1 MKLKSVITLVALAVA
16 LAAAGGYWLGA
27 RKAPTM
33 TNGGEDAV
41 AGRTVLYWYD
51 PMTPGARFDKPGK
64 SPFMDMDL
72 VPRYAD
78 EGEGDNAGG
87 VQISAR
93 QQQNLGVRTAKVSR
107 QALALKLNAFGTVAI
122 DERSVETVPALANGL
137 IEKLYVNASQQ
148 FVKKNQ
154 ALAELWIPQWAAAQ
168 QEYLAVRQLGDSGLT
183 AAARGR
189 LQLQFMPEAI
199 IRSVERS
206 GKPQTRMTVRA
217 PNAGYVNKLDVRTGA
232 QVTATQALF
241 ELASLDPVWIV
252 IDYPENQASL
262 LRLGSQVTATTSSWP
277 GLTVQGKVSELLPD
291 LEATTRTL
299 KARVVLENPQHQL
312 KPGMY
317 LNVQLAEANQSRAV
331 LTIPEEAL
339 IATGTSNR
347 VLIADGEGHF
357 RPVEVTAG
365 RAQNGLVEI
374 KSGLEEGQQV
384 VTSGQFLIDSEAS
397 LRSALPQIAGQEGT
411 EAKTYSTHGVIKVLN
426 DESVTIEHQ
435 PVPELKW
442 PAMTMDFAITPQQR
456 QQIRPGES
464 VMFSFS
470 LTDDGAQVTSIMP
483 MTGAKEQP

>member
-1 MKLKSVITLVALAVA
+1 MKPKSAITLVALAIA
-16 LAAAGGYWLGA
+16 LAAASGYWLGS
-27 RKAPTM
+27 RNAPTSSADGAQ
-33 TNGGEDAV
+33 TET
-41 AGRTVLYWYD
+41 GRKVLYWYD
-51 PMTPGARFDKPGK
+51 PMAPGTRFDKPGK

-78 EGEGDNAGG
+78 EGAGEEAGG

-93 QQQNLGVRTAKVSR
+93 QQQNLGVRMADVARRT
-107 QALALKLNAFGTVAI
+107 LAQKLSAFGTVAI
-122 DERSVETVPALANGL
+122 DERSVETVPALASGL

-148 FVKKNQ
+148 FVKKNE

-189 LQLQFMPEAI
+189 LQLQFMPDAI

-206 GKPQTRMTVRA
+206 GKPQTRITVRA
-217 PNAGYVNKLDVRTGA
+217 PHDGYVSKLDVRTGA
-232 QVTATQALF
+232 QVTATQPLF

-252 IDYPENQASL
+252 IDYPQSQASL
-262 LRLGSQVTATTSSWP
+262 LRVGSQVTAATSSWP
-277 GLTVQGKVSELLPD
+277 GTTFQGTVSELLPD

-299 KARVVLENPQHQL
+299 KARVVLNNPQHQL

-317 LNVQLAEANQSRAV
+317 LNVELAEAQQGREV

-365 RAQNGLVEI
+365 RTQDGLVEVT
-374 KSGLEEGQQV
+374 SGLEEGQKV

-397 LRSALPQIAGQEGT
+397 LRSALPQMAGQNEEIQSYSAQGIIKAVSD
-411 EAKTYSTHGVIKVLN
+411 EA
-426 DESVTIEHQ
+426 VTIAHQ
-435 PVPELKW
+435 PVPALKW
-442 PAMTMDFAITPQQR
+442 PAMIMDFAITPQLREQV
-456 QQIRPGES
+456 RPGES
-464 VMFSFS
+464 VMFHFV
-470 LTDDGAQVTSIMP
+470 LTDEGARVTSIMP
-483 MTGAKEQP
+483 MSGAKEQP

>member
-1 MKLKSVITLVALAVA
+1 MKPKSAITLVALAIA
-16 LAAAGGYWLGA
+16 LAAASGYWLGS
-27 RKAPTM
+27 RNAPTSSADGAQ
-33 TNGGEDAV
+33 TET
-41 AGRTVLYWYD
+41 GRKVLYWYD
-51 PMTPGARFDKPGK
+51 PMAPGTRFDKPGK

-78 EGEGDNAGG
+78 EGAGEEAGG

-93 QQQNLGVRTAKVSR
+93 QQQNLGVRTADVAR
-107 QALALKLNAFGTVAI
+107 RTLAQKLSAFGTVAI
-122 DERSVETVPALANGL
+122 DERSVETVPALASGL

-148 FVKKNQ
+148 FVKKNE

-189 LQLQFMPEAI
+189 LQLQFMPDAI

-206 GKPQTRMTVRA
+206 GKPQTRITVRA
-217 PNAGYVNKLDVRTGA
+217 PHDGYISKLDVRTGA
-232 QVTATQALF
+232 QVTATQPLF

-252 IDYPENQASL
+252 IDYPQSQASL
-262 LRLGSQVTATTSSWP
+262 LRVGSQVTAATSSWP
-277 GLTVQGKVSELLPD
+277 GTTFQGTVSELLPD

-299 KARVVLENPQHQL
+299 KARVVLNNPQHQL

-317 LNVQLAEANQSRAV
+317 LNVELAEAQQGREV

-365 RAQNGLVEI
+365 RTQDGLVEVT
-374 KSGLEEGQQV
+374 SGLEEGQKV

-397 LRSALPQIAGQEGT
+397 LRSALPQMAGQNEEIQSYSAQGIIKAVSD
-411 EAKTYSTHGVIKVLN
+411 EA
-426 DESVTIEHQ
+426 VTIAHQ
-435 PVPELKW
+435 PVPALKW
-442 PAMTMDFAITPQQR
+442 PAMIMDFAITPQLREQV
-456 QQIRPGES
+456 RPGES
-464 VMFSFS
+464 VMFHFV
-470 LTDDGAQVTSIMP
+470 LTDEGARVTSIMP
-483 MTGAKEQP
+483 MSGAKEQP

>member
-1 MKLKSVITLVALAVA
+1 MTPKYAISLVALAIA
-16 LAAAGGYWLGA
+16 LATAGGYWLGS
-27 RKAPTM
+27 RNAPTPSAERAQ
-33 TNGGEDAV
+33 TET
-41 AGRTVLYWYD
+41 GRKVLYWYD
-51 PMTPGARFDKPGK
+51 PMAPGTRFDKPGK

-78 EGEGDNAGG
+78 EGAGEEAGG

-93 QQQNLGVRTAKVSR
+93 QQQNLGVRTADVAR
-107 QALALKLNAFGTVAI
+107 RTMPQKLSAFGTVAI
-122 DERSVETVPALANGL
+122 DERSVETVPALASGL

-148 FVKKNQ
+148 FVKKNE

-206 GKPQTRMTVRA
+206 GKPQTRITVRA
-217 PNAGYVNKLDVRTGA
+217 PHDGYVSKLDVRTGA
-232 QVTATQALF
+232 QVAATQPLF

-252 IDYPENQASL
+252 IDYPQSQASL
-262 LRLGSQVTATTSSWP
+262 LRVGSQVTAATSSWS
-277 GLTVQGKVSELLPD
+277 GTTFQGTVSELLPD

-299 KARVVLENPQHQL
+299 KARVVLNNPQHQL

-317 LNVQLAEANQSRAV
+317 LNVELAEAQQGREV

-365 RAQNGLVEI
+365 RTQDGLVEVT
-374 KSGLEEGQQV
+374 SGLEEGQKV

-397 LRSALPQIAGQEGT
+397 LRSALPQMAGHNEEIQSYSAQGIIKAVSD
-411 EAKTYSTHGVIKVLN
+411 EA
-426 DESVTIEHQ
+426 VTIAHQ
-435 PVPELKW
+435 PVPALKW
-442 PAMTMDFAITPQQR
+442 PAMIMDFAITPQLREQV
-456 QQIRPGES
+456 RPGES
-464 VMFSFS
+464 VMFHFV
-470 LTDDGAQVTSIMP
+470 LTDEGARVTSVMP
-483 MTGAKEQP
+483 MSGAKEQP

>member
-1 MKLKSVITLVALAVA
+1 MKPKSAITLVALAIA
-16 LAAAGGYWLGA
+16 LAAASGYWLGS
-27 RKAPTM
+27 RNAPTSSADGAQ
-33 TNGGEDAV
+33 TET
-41 AGRTVLYWYD
+41 GRKVLYWYD
-51 PMTPGARFDKPGK
+51 PMAPGTRFDKPGK

-78 EGEGDNAGG
+78 EGAGEEAGG

-93 QQQNLGVRTAKVSR
+93 QQQNLGVRTADVAR
-107 QALALKLNAFGTVAI
+107 RTLAQKLSAFGTVAI
-122 DERSVETVPALANGL
+122 DERSVETVPALASGL

-148 FVKKNQ
+148 FVKKNE

-189 LQLQFMPEAI
+189 LQLQFMPDAI

-206 GKPQTRMTVRA
+206 GKPQTRITVRA
-217 PNAGYVNKLDVRTGA
+217 PHDGYVSKLDVRTGA
-232 QVTATQALF
+232 QVTATQPLF

-252 IDYPENQASL
+252 IDYPQSQASL
-262 LRLGSQVTATTSSWP
+262 LRVGSQVTAASSSWP
-277 GLTVQGKVSELLPD
+277 GTTFQGTVSELLPD

-299 KARVVLENPQHQL
+299 KARVVLNNPQHQL

-317 LNVQLAEANQSRAV
+317 LNVELAEAQQGREV

-365 RAQNGLVEI
+365 RTQDGLVEVT
-374 KSGLEEGQQV
+374 SGLEEGQKV

-397 LRSALPQIAGQEGT
+397 LRSALPQMAGQNEEIQSYSAQGIIKAVSD
-411 EAKTYSTHGVIKVLN
+411 EA
-426 DESVTIEHQ
+426 VTIAHQ
-435 PVPELKW
+435 PVPALKW
-442 PAMTMDFAITPQQR
+442 PAMIMDFAITPQLREQV
-456 QQIRPGES
+456 RPGES
-464 VMFSFS
+464 VMFHFV
-470 LTDDGAQVTSIMP
+470 LTDEGARVTSIMP
-483 MTGAKEQP
+483 MSGAKEQP

>member
-1 MKLKSVITLVALAVA
+1 MKPKSAITLVALAIA
-16 LAAAGGYWLGA
+16 LAAASGYWLGS
-27 RKAPTM
+27 RNAPTSSA
-33 TNGGEDAV
+33 NGSQTET
-41 AGRTVLYWYD
+41 GRKVLYWYD
-51 PMTPGARFDKPGK
+51 PMAPGTRFDKPGK

-78 EGEGDNAGG
+78 EGAGEEAGG

-93 QQQNLGVRTAKVSR
+93 QQQNLGVRTADVAR
-107 QALALKLNAFGTVAI
+107 RTLAQKLSAFGTVAI
-122 DERSVETVPALANGL
+122 DERSVETVPALASGQ

-148 FVKKNQ
+148 FVKKNE

-189 LQLQFMPEAI
+189 LQLQFMPDAI

-206 GKPQTRMTVRA
+206 GKPQTRITVRA
-217 PNAGYVNKLDVRTGA
+217 PHDGYVSKLDVRTGA
-232 QVTATQALF
+232 QVTATQPLF

-252 IDYPENQASL
+252 IDYPQSQASL
-262 LRLGSQVTATTSSWP
+262 LRVGSQVTATTSSWP
-277 GLTVQGKVSELLPD
+277 GTTFQGTVSELLPD

-299 KARVVLENPQHQL
+299 KARVVLNNPQHQL

-317 LNVQLAEANQSRAV
+317 LNVELAEAQQGREV

-365 RAQNGLVEI
+365 RTQDGLVEVT
-374 KSGLEEGQQV
+374 SGLEEGQKV

-397 LRSALPQIAGQEGT
+397 LRSALPQMAGQNEEIQSYSAQGIIKAVSD
-411 EAKTYSTHGVIKVLN
+411 EA
-426 DESVTIEHQ
+426 VTIAHQ
-435 PVPELKW
+435 PVPALKW
-442 PAMTMDFAITPQQR
+442 PAMIMDFAITPQLREQV
-456 QQIRPGES
+456 RPGES
-464 VMFSFS
+464 VMFHFV
-470 LTDDGAQVTSIMP
+470 LTDEGAQVTSIMP
-483 MTGAKEQP
+483 MSGAKEQP

>member
-1 MKLKSVITLVALAVA
+1 MKPKSAITVVGLAIA
-16 LAAAGGYWLGA
+16 LAAASGYWLGS
-27 RKAPTM
+27 RNAPTLSADGAK
-33 TNGGEDAV
+33 TET
-41 AGRTVLYWYD
+41 GRKVLYWYD
-51 PMTPGARFDKPGK
+51 PMAPGTRFDKPGK

-78 EGEGDNAGG
+78 EGAGEEAGG

-93 QQQNLGVRTAKVSR
+93 QQQNLGVRTADVAR
-107 QALALKLNAFGTVAI
+107 RTLAQKLSAFGTVAI
-122 DERSVETVPALANGL
+122 DERSVETVPALASGL

-148 FVKKNQ
+148 FVKKNE

-189 LQLQFMPEAI
+189 LQLQFMPDAI

-206 GKPQTRMTVRA
+206 GKPQTRITVRA
-217 PNAGYVNKLDVRTGA
+217 PHDGYVSKLDVRTGA
-232 QVTATQALF
+232 QVTATQPLF

-252 IDYPENQASL
+252 IDYPQSQASL
-262 LRLGSQVTATTSSWP
+262 LRVGSQVTATTSSWP
-277 GLTVQGKVSELLPD
+277 GTTFQGTVSELLPD

-299 KARVVLENPQHQL
+299 KARVVLNNPQHQL

-317 LNVQLAEANQSRAV
+317 LNVELAEAQQGREV

-365 RAQNGLVEI
+365 RTQDGLVEVT
-374 KSGLEEGQQV
+374 SGLEEGQKV

-397 LRSALPQIAGQEGT
+397 LRSALPQMAGQNEEIQSYSAQGIIKAVSD
-411 EAKTYSTHGVIKVLN
+411 EA
-426 DESVTIEHQ
+426 VTIAHQ
-435 PVPELKW
+435 PVPALKW
-442 PAMTMDFAITPQQR
+442 PAMIMDFAITPQLREQV
-456 QQIRPGES
+456 RPGES
-464 VMFSFS
+464 VMFHFV
-470 LTDDGAQVTSIMP
+470 LTDEGAQVTSIMP
-483 MTGAKEQP
+483 MSGAKEQP

>member
-1 MKLKSVITLVALAVA
+1 MKPKSAITLVALAIA
-16 LAAAGGYWLGA
+16 LAAASGYWLGS
-27 RKAPTM
+27 RNAPTSSADGAQ
-33 TNGGEDAV
+33 TET
-41 AGRTVLYWYD
+41 GRKVLYWYD
-51 PMTPGARFDKPGK
+51 PMAPGTRFDKPGK

-78 EGEGDNAGG
+78 EGAGEEAGG

-93 QQQNLGVRTAKVSR
+93 QQQNLGVRTADVAR
-107 QALALKLNAFGTVAI
+107 RTLAQKLSAFGTVAI
-122 DERSVETVPALANGL
+122 DERSVETVPALASGL

-148 FVKKNQ
+148 FVKKNE

-189 LQLQFMPEAI
+189 LQLQFMPDAI

-206 GKPQTRMTVRA
+206 GKPQTRITVRA
-217 PNAGYVNKLDVRTGA
+217 PHDGYVSKLDVRTGA
-232 QVTATQALF
+232 QVTATQPLF

-252 IDYPENQASL
+252 IDYPQSQASL
-262 LRLGSQVTATTSSWP
+262 LRVGSQVTAATSSWP
-277 GLTVQGKVSELLPD
+277 GTTFQGTVSELLPD

-299 KARVVLENPQHQL
+299 KARVELNNPQHQL

-317 LNVQLAEANQSRAV
+317 LNVELAEAQQGREV

-365 RAQNGLVEI
+365 RTQDGLVEVT
-374 KSGLEEGQQV
+374 SGLEEGQKV

-397 LRSALPQIAGQEGT
+397 LRSALPQMAGQNEEIQSYSAQGIIKAVSD
-411 EAKTYSTHGVIKVLN
+411 EA
-426 DESVTIEHQ
+426 VTIAHQ
-435 PVPELKW
+435 PVPALKW
-442 PAMTMDFAITPQQR
+442 PAMIMDFAITPQLREQV
-456 QQIRPGES
+456 RPGES
-464 VMFSFS
+464 VMFHFV
-470 LTDDGAQVTSIMP
+470 LTDEGARVTSIMP
-483 MTGAKEQP
+483 MSGAKEQP

>member
-1 MKLKSVITLVALAVA
+1 MKPKSAITLVALAIA
-16 LAAAGGYWLGA
+16 LAAASGYWLGS
-27 RKAPTM
+27 RNAPTSSADGAQ
-33 TNGGEDAV
+33 TET
-41 AGRTVLYWYD
+41 GRKVLYWYD
-51 PMTPGARFDKPGK
+51 PMAPGTRFDKPGK

-78 EGEGDNAGG
+78 EGAGEEAGG

-93 QQQNLGVRTAKVSR
+93 QQQNLGVRTADVAR
-107 QALALKLNAFGTVAI
+107 RTLAQKLSAFGTVAI
-122 DERSVETVPALANGL
+122 DERSVETVPALASGL

-148 FVKKNQ
+148 FVKKNE

-189 LQLQFMPEAI
+189 LQLQFMPDAI

-206 GKPQTRMTVRA
+206 GKPQTRITVRA
-217 PNAGYVNKLDVRTGA
+217 PHDGYVSKLDVRTGA
-232 QVTATQALF
+232 QVTATQPLF

-252 IDYPENQASL
+252 IDYPQSQASL
-262 LRLGSQVTATTSSWP
+262 LRVGSQVTAATSSWP
-277 GLTVQGKVSELLPD
+277 GTTFQGTVSELLPD

-299 KARVVLENPQHQL
+299 KARVVLNNPQHQL

-317 LNVQLAEANQSRAV
+317 LNVELAEAQQGREV

-365 RAQNGLVEI
+365 RTQDGLVEVT
-374 KSGLEEGQQV
+374 SGLEEGQKV

-397 LRSALPQIAGQEGT
+397 LRSALPQMTGQNEEIQSYSAQGIIKAVSD
-411 EAKTYSTHGVIKVLN
+411 EA
-426 DESVTIEHQ
+426 VTIAHQ
-435 PVPELKW
+435 PVPALKW
-442 PAMTMDFAITPQQR
+442 PAMIMDFAITPQLREQV
-456 QQIRPGES
+456 RPGES
-464 VMFSFS
+464 VMFHFV
-470 LTDDGAQVTSIMP
+470 LTDEGARVTSIMP
-483 MTGAKEQP
+483 MSGAKEQP

>member
-1 MKLKSVITLVALAVA
+1 MKPKSAITLVGLAIA
-16 LAAAGGYWLGA
+16 LAAASGYWLGS
-27 RKAPTM
+27 RNAPTLSADGAK
-33 TNGGEDAV
+33 TET
-41 AGRTVLYWYD
+41 GRKVLYWYD
-51 PMTPGARFDKPGK
+51 PMAPGTRFDKPGK

-78 EGEGDNAGG
+78 EGAGEEAGG

-93 QQQNLGVRTAKVSR
+93 QQQNLGVRTADVAR
-107 QALALKLNAFGTVAI
+107 RTLAQKLSAFGTVAI
-122 DERSVETVPALANGL
+122 DERSVETVPALASGL

-148 FVKKNQ
+148 FVKKNE

-189 LQLQFMPEAI
+189 LQLQFMPDAI

-206 GKPQTRMTVRA
+206 GKPQTRITVRA
-217 PNAGYVNKLDVRTGA
+217 PHDGYVSKLDVRTGA
-232 QVTATQALF
+232 QVTATQPLF

-252 IDYPENQASL
+252 IDYPQSQASL
-262 LRLGSQVTATTSSWP
+262 LRVGSQVTATTSSWP
-277 GLTVQGKVSELLPD
+277 GTTFQGTVSELLPD

-299 KARVVLENPQHQL
+299 KARVVLNNPQHQL

-317 LNVQLAEANQSRAV
+317 LNVELAEAQQGREV

-365 RAQNGLVEI
+365 RTQDGLVEVT
-374 KSGLEEGQQV
+374 SGLEEGQKV

-397 LRSALPQIAGQEGT
+397 LRSALPQMAGQNEEIQSYSAQGIIKAVSD
-411 EAKTYSTHGVIKVLN
+411 EA
-426 DESVTIEHQ
+426 VTIAHQ
-435 PVPELKW
+435 PVPALKW
-442 PAMTMDFAITPQQR
+442 PAMIMDFAITPQLREQV
-456 QQIRPGES
+456 RPGES
-464 VMFSFS
+464 VMFHFV
-470 LTDDGAQVTSIMP
+470 LTDEGAQVTSIMP
-483 MTGAKEQP
+483 MSGAKEQP

>member
-1 MKLKSVITLVALAVA
+1 MKPKSAITLVGLAIA
-16 LAAAGGYWLGA
+16 LAAASGYWLGS
-27 RKAPTM
+27 RNAPTLSADGAK
-33 TNGGEDAV
+33 TET
-41 AGRTVLYWYD
+41 GRKVLYWYD
-51 PMTPGARFDKPGK
+51 PMAPGTRFDKPGK

-78 EGEGDNAGG
+78 EGAGEEAGG

-93 QQQNLGVRTAKVSR
+93 QQQNLGVRTADVAR
-107 QALALKLNAFGTVAI
+107 RTLAQKLSAFGTVAI
-122 DERSVETVPALANGL
+122 DERSVETVPALASGL

-148 FVKKNQ
+148 FVKKNE

-189 LQLQFMPEAI
+189 LQLQFMPDAI

-206 GKPQTRMTVRA
+206 GKPQTRITVRA
-217 PNAGYVNKLDVRTGA
+217 PHDGYVSKLDVRTGA
-232 QVTATQALF
+232 QVTATQPLF

-252 IDYPENQASL
+252 IDYPQSQASL
-262 LRLGSQVTATTSSWP
+262 LRVGSQVTAATSSWP
-277 GLTVQGKVSELLPD
+277 GTTFQGTVSELLPD

-299 KARVVLENPQHQL
+299 KARVVLNNPQHQL

-317 LNVQLAEANQSRAV
+317 LNVELAEAQQGREV

-365 RAQNGLVEI
+365 RTQDGLVEVT
-374 KSGLEEGQQV
+374 SGLEEGQKV

-397 LRSALPQIAGQEGT
+397 LRSALPQMAGQNEEIQSYSAQGIIKAVSD
-411 EAKTYSTHGVIKVLN
+411 EA
-426 DESVTIEHQ
+426 VTIAHQ
-435 PVPELKW
+435 PVPALKW
-442 PAMTMDFAITPQQR
+442 PAMIMDFAITPQLREQV
-456 QQIRPGES
+456 RPGES
-464 VMFSFS
+464 VMFHFV
-470 LTDDGAQVTSIMP
+470 LTDEGARVTSIMP
-483 MTGAKEQP
+483 MSGAKEQP

>member
-1 MKLKSVITLVALAVA
+1 MKPKSAITLVALAIA
-16 LAAAGGYWLGA
+16 LAAASGYWLGS
-27 RKAPTM
+27 RNAPTSSADGAQ
-33 TNGGEDAV
+33 TET
-41 AGRTVLYWYD
+41 GRKVLYWYD
-51 PMTPGARFDKPGK
+51 PMAPGTRFDKPGK

-78 EGEGDNAGG
+78 EGAGEEAGG

-93 QQQNLGVRTAKVSR
+93 QQQNLGVRTADVAR
-107 QALALKLNAFGTVAI
+107 RTLAQKLSAFGTVAI
-122 DERSVETVPALANGL
+122 DERSVETVPALASGL

-148 FVKKNQ
+148 FVKKNE

-189 LQLQFMPEAI
+189 LQLQFMPDAI

-206 GKPQTRMTVRA
+206 GKPQTRITVRA
-217 PNAGYVNKLDVRTGA
+217 PHDGYVSKLDVRTGA
-232 QVTATQALF
+232 QVTATQPLF

-252 IDYPENQASL
+252 IDYPQSQASL
-262 LRLGSQVTATTSSWP
+262 LRVGSQVTATTSSWP
-277 GLTVQGKVSELLPD
+277 GTTFQGTVSELLPD

-299 KARVVLENPQHQL
+299 KARVVLNNPQHQL

-317 LNVQLAEANQSRAV
+317 LNVELAEAQQGREV

-365 RAQNGLVEI
+365 RTQDGLVEVT
-374 KSGLEEGQQV
+374 SGLEEGQKV

-397 LRSALPQIAGQEGT
+397 LRSALPQMAGQNEEIQSYSAQGIIKAVSD
-411 EAKTYSTHGVIKVLN
+411 EA
-426 DESVTIEHQ
+426 VTIAHQ
-435 PVPELKW
+435 PVPALKW
-442 PAMTMDFAITPQQR
+442 PAMIMDFAITPQLREQV
-456 QQIRPGES
+456 RPGES
-464 VMFSFS
+464 VMFHFV
-470 LTDDGAQVTSIMP
+470 LTDEGAQVTSIMP
-483 MTGAKEQP
+483 MSGAKEQP

>member
-1 MKLKSVITLVALAVA
+1 MKPKSAITLVALAIA
-16 LAAAGGYWLGA
+16 LAAASGYWLGS
-27 RKAPTM
+27 RNAPTSSADGAQ
-33 TNGGEDAV
+33 TET
-41 AGRTVLYWYD
+41 GRKVLYWYD
-51 PMTPGARFDKPGK
+51 PMAPGTRFDKPGK

-78 EGEGDNAGG
+78 EGAGEEAGG

-93 QQQNLGVRTAKVSR
+93 QQQNLGVRTADVAR
-107 QALALKLNAFGTVAI
+107 RTLAQKLSAFGTVAI
-122 DERSVETVPALANGL
+122 DERSVETVPALASGL

-148 FVKKNQ
+148 FVKKNE

-189 LQLQFMPEAI
+189 LQLQFMPDAI

-206 GKPQTRMTVRA
+206 GKPQTRITVRA
-217 PNAGYVNKLDVRTGA
+217 PHDGYVSKLDVRTSA
-232 QVTATQALF
+232 QVTATQPLF

-252 IDYPENQASL
+252 IDYPQSQASL
-262 LRLGSQVTATTSSWP
+262 LRVGSQVTAATSSWP
-277 GLTVQGKVSELLPD
+277 GTTFQGTVSELLPD

-299 KARVVLENPQHQL
+299 KARVVLNNPQHQL

-317 LNVQLAEANQSRAV
+317 LNVELAEAQQGREV

-365 RAQNGLVEI
+365 RTQDGLVEVT
-374 KSGLEEGQQV
+374 SGLEEGQKV

-397 LRSALPQIAGQEGT
+397 LRSALPQMTGQNEEIQSYSAQGIIKAVSD
-411 EAKTYSTHGVIKVLN
+411 EA
-426 DESVTIEHQ
+426 VTIAHQ
-435 PVPELKW
+435 PVPALKW
-442 PAMTMDFAITPQQR
+442 PAMIMDFAITPQLREQV
-456 QQIRPGES
+456 RPGES
-464 VMFSFS
+464 VMFHFV
-470 LTDDGAQVTSIMP
+470 LTDEGARVTSIMP
-483 MTGAKEQP
+483 MSGAKEQP

>member
-1 MKLKSVITLVALAVA
+1 MKLKSAISLVTLAVA
-16 LAAAGGYWLGA
+16 VAAVGGYWLGA
-27 RKAPTM
+27 RNASIPSISETA
-33 TNGGEDAV
+33 TET
-41 AGRTVLYWYD
+41 GRKVLYWYD
-51 PMTPGARFDKPGK
+51 PMTPGTRFDKPGK
-64 SPFMDMDL
+64 SPFMDMEL

-78 EGEGDNAGG
+78 EGGGDDTKG

-93 QQQNLGVRTAKVSR
+93 QQQNLGVRTADVSR
-107 QALALKLNAFGTVAI
+107 QTLALKLNAFGTVAI
-122 DERSVETVPALANGL
+122 DERSVEIVPALANGL

-148 FVKKNQ
+148 FVKKNE

-168 QEYLAVRQLGDSGLT
+168 QEYLAVKQLGDSGLT

-206 GKPQTRMTVRA
+206 GKPQTRITIRA
-217 PNAGYVNKLDVRTGA
+217 PHDGYVSKLDVRTGA
-232 QVTATQALF
+232 QVTATQPLF

-252 IDYPENQASL
+252 IDYPESQASL
-262 LRLGSQVTATTSSWP
+262 LRVGSHVTATTSSWP
-277 GLTVQGKVSELLPD
+277 GTAFQGTISELLPD

-299 KARVVLENPQHQL
+299 KARVVLNNPQHQL

-317 LNVQLAEANQSRAV
+317 LNVQLAEANQGSAV

-365 RAQNGLVEI
+365 RTQNGVVEI
-374 KSGLEEGQQV
+374 KSGLEEGQKV

-397 LRSALPQIAGQEGT
+397 LRSALPQIAAQEGE
-411 EAKTYSTHGVIKVLN
+411 EAKTYSTHGVIKALN

-442 PAMTMDFAITPQQR
+442 PAMTMDFAITPQQH
-456 QQIRPGES
+456 QQIRAGES
-464 VMFSFS
+464 VMFSFA
-470 LTDDGAQVTSIMP
+470 LTDDGARVTSIMP
-483 MTGAKEQP
+483 MNGAKEQP

>member
-1 MKLKSVITLVALAVA
+1 MKPKSAITLVALAIA
-16 LAAAGGYWLGA
+16 LAAASGYWLGS
-27 RKAPTM
+27 RNAPTSSA
-33 TNGGEDAV
+33 NGAQTET
-41 AGRTVLYWYD
+41 GRKVLYWYD
-51 PMTPGARFDKPGK
+51 PMAPGTRFDKPGK

-78 EGEGDNAGG
+78 EGAGEEAGG

-93 QQQNLGVRTAKVSR
+93 QQQNLGVRTADVAR
-107 QALALKLNAFGTVAI
+107 RTLAQKLSAFGTVAI
-122 DERSVETVPALANGL
+122 DERSVETVPALASGL

-148 FVKKNQ
+148 FVKKNE

-189 LQLQFMPEAI
+189 LQLQFMPDAI

-206 GKPQTRMTVRA
+206 GKPQTRITVRA
-217 PNAGYVNKLDVRTGA
+217 PHDGYVSKLDVRTGA
-232 QVTATQALF
+232 QVTATQPLF

-252 IDYPENQASL
+252 IDYPQSQASL
-262 LRLGSQVTATTSSWP
+262 LRVGSQVTATTSSWP
-277 GLTVQGKVSELLPD
+277 GTTFQGTVSELLPD

-299 KARVVLENPQHQL
+299 KARVVLNNPQHQL

-317 LNVQLAEANQSRAV
+317 LNVELAEAQQGREV

-365 RAQNGLVEI
+365 RTQDGLVEVT
-374 KSGLEEGQQV
+374 SGLEEGQKV

-397 LRSALPQIAGQEGT
+397 LRSALPQMAGQNEEIQSYSAQGIIKAVSD
-411 EAKTYSTHGVIKVLN
+411 EA
-426 DESVTIEHQ
+426 VTIAHQ
-435 PVPELKW
+435 PVPALKW
-442 PAMTMDFAITPQQR
+442 PAMIMDFAITPQLREQV
-456 QQIRPGES
+456 RPGES
-464 VMFSFS
+464 VMFHFV
-470 LTDDGAQVTSIMP
+470 LTDEGAQVTSIMP
-483 MTGAKEQP
+483 MSGAKEQP

>member
-1 MKLKSVITLVALAVA
+1 MKPKSAITLVAMAIA
-16 LAAAGGYWLGA
+16 LAAASGYWLGS
-27 RKAPTM
+27 RNAPTSSADGAK
-33 TNGGEDAV
+33 TET
-41 AGRTVLYWYD
+41 GRKVLYWYD
-51 PMTPGARFDKPGK
+51 PMAPGTRFDKPGK

-78 EGEGDNAGG
+78 EGAGEEAGG

-93 QQQNLGVRTAKVSR
+93 QQQNLGVRTADVAR
-107 QALALKLNAFGTVAI
+107 RTLAQKLSAFGTVAI
-122 DERSVETVPALANGL
+122 DERSVETVPALASGL

-148 FVKKNQ
+148 FVKKNE

-189 LQLQFMPEAI
+189 LQLQFMPDAI

-206 GKPQTRMTVRA
+206 GKPQTRITVRA
-217 PNAGYVNKLDVRTGA
+217 PHDGYVSKLDVRTGA
-232 QVTATQALF
+232 QVTATQPLF

-252 IDYPENQASL
+252 IDYPQSQASL
-262 LRLGSQVTATTSSWP
+262 LRVGSQVTATTSSWP
-277 GLTVQGKVSELLPD
+277 GTTFQGTVSELLPD

-299 KARVVLENPQHQL
+299 KARVVLNNPQHQL

-317 LNVQLAEANQSRAV
+317 LNVELAEAQQGREV

-365 RAQNGLVEI
+365 RTQDGLVEVT
-374 KSGLEEGQQV
+374 SGLEEGQKV

-397 LRSALPQIAGQEGT
+397 LRSALPQMAGQNEEIQSYSAQGIIKAVSD
-411 EAKTYSTHGVIKVLN
+411 EA
-426 DESVTIEHQ
+426 VTIAHQ
-435 PVPELKW
+435 PVPALKW
-442 PAMTMDFAITPQQR
+442 PAMIMDFAITPQLREQV
-456 QQIRPGES
+456 RPGES
-464 VMFSFS
+464 VMFHFV
-470 LTDDGAQVTSIMP
+470 LTDEGAQVTSIMP
-483 MTGAKEQP
+483 MSGAKEQP

>member
-1 MKLKSVITLVALAVA
+1 MKPKSAITLVALAIA
-16 LAAAGGYWLGA
+16 LAAASGYWLGS
-27 RKAPTM
+27 RNAPTSSA
-33 TNGGEDAV
+33 NGAQTET
-41 AGRTVLYWYD
+41 GRKVLYWYD
-51 PMTPGARFDKPGK
+51 PMAPGTRFDKPGK

-78 EGEGDNAGG
+78 EGAGEEAGG

-93 QQQNLGVRTAKVSR
+93 QQQNLGVRTADVAR
-107 QALALKLNAFGTVAI
+107 RTLAQKLSAFGTVAI
-122 DERSVETVPALANGL
+122 DERSVETVPALASGL

-148 FVKKNQ
+148 FVKKNE

-189 LQLQFMPEAI
+189 LQLQFMPDAI

-206 GKPQTRMTVRA
+206 GKPQTRITMRA
-217 PNAGYVNKLDVRTGA
+217 PHDGYVSKLDVRTGA
-232 QVTATQALF
+232 QVTATQPLF

-252 IDYPENQASL
+252 IDYPQSQASL
-262 LRLGSQVTATTSSWP
+262 LRVGSQVTATTSSWP
-277 GLTVQGKVSELLPD
+277 GTTFQGTVSELLPD

-299 KARVVLENPQHQL
+299 KARVVLNNPQHQL

-317 LNVQLAEANQSRAV
+317 LNVELAEAQQGREV

-365 RAQNGLVEI
+365 RTQDGLVEVT
-374 KSGLEEGQQV
+374 SGLEEGQKV

-397 LRSALPQIAGQEGT
+397 LRSALPQMAGQNEEIQSYSAQGIIKAVSD
-411 EAKTYSTHGVIKVLN
+411 EA
-426 DESVTIEHQ
+426 VTIAHQ
-435 PVPELKW
+435 PVPALKW
-442 PAMTMDFAITPQQR
+442 PAMIMDFAITPQLREQV
-456 QQIRPGES
+456 RPGES
-464 VMFSFS
+464 VMFHFV
-470 LTDDGAQVTSIMP
+470 LTDEGAQVTSIMP
-483 MTGAKEQP
+483 MSGAKEQP

>member
-1 MKLKSVITLVALAVA
+1 MKPKSAITLVALAIA
-16 LAAAGGYWLGA
+16 LAAASGYWLGS
-27 RKAPTM
+27 RNAPTSSADGAQ
-33 TNGGEDAV
+33 TET
-41 AGRTVLYWYD
+41 GRKVLYWYD
-51 PMTPGARFDKPGK
+51 PMAPGTRFDKPGK

-78 EGEGDNAGG
+78 EGAGEEAGG

-93 QQQNLGVRTAKVSR
+93 QQQNLGVRTADVAR
-107 QALALKLNAFGTVAI
+107 RTLAQKLSAFGTVAI
-122 DERSVETVPALANGL
+122 DERSVETVPALASGL

-148 FVKKNQ
+148 FVKKNE

-189 LQLQFMPEAI
+189 LQLQFMPDAI

-206 GKPQTRMTVRA
+206 GKPQTRITVRA
-217 PNAGYVNKLDVRTGA
+217 PHDGYVSKLDVRTGA
-232 QVTATQALF
+232 QVTATQPLF

-252 IDYPENQASL
+252 IDYPQSQASL
-262 LRLGSQVTATTSSWP
+262 LRVGSQVTAATSSWP
-277 GLTVQGKVSELLPD
+277 GTTFQGTVSELLPD

-299 KARVVLENPQHQL
+299 KARVVLNNPQHQL

-317 LNVQLAEANQSRAV
+317 LNVELAEAQQGREV

-365 RAQNGLVEI
+365 RTQDGLVEVT
-374 KSGLEEGQQV
+374 SGLEEGQKV

-397 LRSALPQIAGQEGT
+397 LRSALPQMAGQNEEIQSYSAQGIIKAVSD
-411 EAKTYSTHGVIKVLN
+411 EA
-426 DESVTIEHQ
+426 VTIAHQ
-435 PVPELKW
+435 PVPALKW
-442 PAMTMDFAITPQQR
+442 PAMIMDFAITPQLREQV
-456 QQIRPGES
+456 RPGES
-464 VMFSFS
+464 VMFHFV
-470 LTDDGAQVTSIMP
+470 LTDEGVRVTSIMP
-483 MTGAKEQP
+483 MSGAKEQP

>member
-1 MKLKSVITLVALAVA
+1 MKPKSAITLVALAIA
-16 LAAAGGYWLGA
+16 LAAASGYWLGS
-27 RKAPTM
+27 RNAPTSSADGAQ
-33 TNGGEDAV
+33 TET
-41 AGRTVLYWYD
+41 GRKVLYWYD
-51 PMTPGARFDKPGK
+51 PMAPGTRFDKPGK

-78 EGEGDNAGG
+78 EGAGEEAGG

-93 QQQNLGVRTAKVSR
+93 QQQNLGVRTADVAR
-107 QALALKLNAFGTVAI
+107 RTLAQKLSAFGTVAI
-122 DERSVETVPALANGL
+122 DERSVETVPALASGL

-148 FVKKNQ
+148 FVKKNE

-189 LQLQFMPEAI
+189 LQLQFMPDAI

-206 GKPQTRMTVRA
+206 GKPQTRITVRA
-217 PNAGYVNKLDVRTGA
+217 PHDGYVSKLDVRTGA
-232 QVTATQALF
+232 QVTATQPLF

-252 IDYPENQASL
+252 IDYPQSQASL
-262 LRLGSQVTATTSSWP
+262 LRVGSQVTATTSSWP
-277 GLTVQGKVSELLPD
+277 GTTFQGTVSELLPD

-299 KARVVLENPQHQL
+299 KARVVLNNPQHQL

-317 LNVQLAEANQSRAV
+317 LNVELAEAQQGREV

-365 RAQNGLVEI
+365 RTQDGLVEVT
-374 KSGLEEGQQV
+374 SGLEEGQKV

-397 LRSALPQIAGQEGT
+397 LCSALPQMAGQNEEIQSYSAQGIIKAVSD
-411 EAKTYSTHGVIKVLN
+411 EA
-426 DESVTIEHQ
+426 VTIAHQ
-435 PVPELKW
+435 PVPALKW
-442 PAMTMDFAITPQQR
+442 PAMIMDFAITPQLREQV
-456 QQIRPGES
+456 RPGES
-464 VMFSFS
+464 VMFHFV
-470 LTDDGAQVTSIMP
+470 LTDEGAQVTSIMP
-483 MTGAKEQP
+483 MSGAKEQP

>member
-1 MKLKSVITLVALAVA
+1 MKPKSAITLVALAIA
-16 LAAAGGYWLGA
+16 LAAASGYWLGS
-27 RKAPTM
+27 RNAPTSSADGAQ
-33 TNGGEDAV
+33 TET
-41 AGRTVLYWYD
+41 GRKVLYWYD
-51 PMTPGARFDKPGK
+51 PMAPGTRFDTPGK

-78 EGEGDNAGG
+78 EGAGEEAGG

-93 QQQNLGVRTAKVSR
+93 QQQNLGVRTADVAR
-107 QALALKLNAFGTVAI
+107 RTLAQKLSAFGTVAI
-122 DERSVETVPALANGL
+122 DERSVETVPALASGL

-148 FVKKNQ
+148 FVKKNE

-189 LQLQFMPEAI
+189 LQLQFMPDAI

-206 GKPQTRMTVRA
+206 GKPQTRITVRA
-217 PNAGYVNKLDVRTGA
+217 PHDGYVSKLDVRTGA
-232 QVTATQALF
+232 QVTATQPLF

-252 IDYPENQASL
+252 IDYPQSQASL
-262 LRLGSQVTATTSSWP
+262 LRVGSQVTAATSSWP
-277 GLTVQGKVSELLPD
+277 GTTFQGTVSELLPD

-299 KARVVLENPQHQL
+299 KARVVLNNPQHQL

-317 LNVQLAEANQSRAV
+317 LNVELAEAQQGREV

-365 RAQNGLVEI
+365 RTQDGLVEVT
-374 KSGLEEGQQV
+374 SGLEEGQKV

-397 LRSALPQIAGQEGT
+397 LRSALPQMAGQNEEIQSYSAQGIIKAVSD
-411 EAKTYSTHGVIKVLN
+411 EA
-426 DESVTIEHQ
+426 VTIAHQ
-435 PVPELKW
+435 PVPALKW
-442 PAMTMDFAITPQQR
+442 PAMIMDFAITPQLREQV
-456 QQIRPGES
+456 RPGES
-464 VMFSFS
+464 VMFHFV
-470 LTDDGAQVTSIMP
+470 LTDEGAQVTSIMP
-483 MTGAKEQP
+483 MSGAKEQP

>member
-1 MKLKSVITLVALAVA
+1 MKPKSAITLVALAIA
-16 LAAAGGYWLGA
+16 LAAASGYWLGS
-27 RKAPTM
+27 RNAPTSSA
-33 TNGGEDAV
+33 NGAQTET
-41 AGRTVLYWYD
+41 GRKVLYWYD
-51 PMTPGARFDKPGK
+51 PMAPGTRFDKPGK

-78 EGEGDNAGG
+78 EGAGEEAGG

-93 QQQNLGVRTAKVSR
+93 QQQNLGVRTADVAR
-107 QALALKLNAFGTVAI
+107 RTLAQKLSAFGTVAI
-122 DERSVETVPALANGL
+122 DERSVETVPALASGL

-148 FVKKNQ
+148 FVKKNE

-189 LQLQFMPEAI
+189 LQLQFMPDAI

-206 GKPQTRMTVRA
+206 GKPQTRITVRA
-217 PNAGYVNKLDVRTGA
+217 PHDGYVSKLDVRTGA
-232 QVTATQALF
+232 QVTATQPLF

-252 IDYPENQASL
+252 IDYPQSQASL
-262 LRLGSQVTATTSSWP
+262 LRVGSQVTATTSSWP
-277 GLTVQGKVSELLPD
+277 GTTFQGTVSELLPD

-299 KARVVLENPQHQL
+299 KARVVLNNPQHQL

-317 LNVQLAEANQSRAV
+317 LNVELAEAQQGREV

-365 RAQNGLVEI
+365 RTQDGLVEVT
-374 KSGLEEGQQV
+374 SGLEEGQKV

-397 LRSALPQIAGQEGT
+397 LRSALPQMAGQNEEIQSYSAQGIIKAVSD
-411 EAKTYSTHGVIKVLN
+411 EA
-426 DESVTIEHQ
+426 VTIAPQ
-435 PVPELKW
+435 PVPALKW
-442 PAMTMDFAITPQQR
+442 PAMIMDFAITPQLREQV
-456 QQIRPGES
+456 RPGES
-464 VMFSFS
+464 VMFHFV
-470 LTDDGAQVTSIMP
+470 LTDEGAQVTSIMP
-483 MTGAKEQP
+483 MSGAKEQP

>member
-1 MKLKSVITLVALAVA
+1 MKPKSAITLVGLAIA
-16 LAAAGGYWLGA
+16 LAAASGYWLGS
-27 RKAPTM
+27 RNAPTLSADGAK
-33 TNGGEDAV
+33 TET
-41 AGRTVLYWYD
+41 GRKVLYWYD
-51 PMTPGARFDKPGK
+51 PMAPGTRFDKPGK

-78 EGEGDNAGG
+78 EGAGEEAGG

-93 QQQNLGVRTAKVSR
+93 QQQNLGVRTADVAR
-107 QALALKLNAFGTVAI
+107 RTLAQKLSAFGTVAI
-122 DERSVETVPALANGL
+122 DERSVETVPALASGL

-148 FVKKNQ
+148 FVKKNE

-189 LQLQFMPEAI
+189 LQLQFMPDAI

-206 GKPQTRMTVRA
+206 GKPQTRITVRA
-217 PNAGYVNKLDVRTGA
+217 PHDGYVSKLDVRTGA
-232 QVTATQALF
+232 QVTATQPLF

-252 IDYPENQASL
+252 IDYPQSQASL
-262 LRLGSQVTATTSSWP
+262 LRVGSQVTATTSSWP
-277 GLTVQGKVSELLPD
+277 GTTFQGTVSELLPD

-299 KARVVLENPQHQL
+299 KARVVLNNPQHQL

-317 LNVQLAEANQSRAV
+317 LNVELAEAQQGREV

-365 RAQNGLVEI
+365 RTQDGLVEVT
-374 KSGLEEGQQV
+374 SGLEEGQKV

-397 LRSALPQIAGQEGT
+397 LRSALPQMAGQNEEIQSYSAQGIIKAVSD
-411 EAKTYSTHGVIKVLN
+411 EA
-426 DESVTIEHQ
+426 VTIAHQ
-435 PVPELKW
+435 PVPALKW
-442 PAMTMDFAITPQQR
+442 PAMIMDFAITPQLREQV
-456 QQIRPGES
+456 RPGES
-464 VMFSFS
+464 VMFHFV
-470 LTDDGAQVTSIMP
+470 LTDEGARVTSIMP
-483 MTGAKEQP
+483 MSGAKEQP

>member
-1 MKLKSVITLVALAVA
+1 MKPKSAITLVALAIA
-16 LAAAGGYWLGA
+16 LAAASGYWLGS
-27 RKAPTM
+27 RNAPTSSADGAQ
-33 TNGGEDAV
+33 TET
-41 AGRTVLYWYD
+41 GRKVLYWYD
-51 PMTPGARFDKPGK
+51 PMAPGTRFDKPGK

-78 EGEGDNAGG
+78 EGAGEEAGG

-93 QQQNLGVRTAKVSR
+93 QQQNLGVRTADVAR
-107 QALALKLNAFGTVAI
+107 RTLAQKLSAFGTVAI
-122 DERSVETVPALANGL
+122 DERSVETVPALASGL

-148 FVKKNQ
+148 FVKKNE

-189 LQLQFMPEAI
+189 LQLQFMPDAI

-206 GKPQTRMTVRA
+206 GKPQTRITVRA
-217 PNAGYVNKLDVRTGA
+217 PHDGYVSKLDVRTGA
-232 QVTATQALF
+232 QVTATQPLF

-252 IDYPENQASL
+252 IDYPQSQASL
-262 LRLGSQVTATTSSWP
+262 LRVGSQVTAATSSWP
-277 GLTVQGKVSELLPD
+277 GTTFQGTVSELLPD

-299 KARVVLENPQHQL
+299 KARVVLINPQHQL

-317 LNVQLAEANQSRAV
+317 LNVELAEAQQGREV

-365 RAQNGLVEI
+365 RTQDGLVEVT
-374 KSGLEEGQQV
+374 SGLEEGQKV

-397 LRSALPQIAGQEGT
+397 LRSALPQMAGQNEEIQSYSAQGIIKAVSD
-411 EAKTYSTHGVIKVLN
+411 EA
-426 DESVTIEHQ
+426 VTIAHQ
-435 PVPELKW
+435 PVPALKW
-442 PAMTMDFAITPQQR
+442 PAMIMDFAITPQLREQV
-456 QQIRPGES
+456 RPGES
-464 VMFSFS
+464 VMFHFV
-470 LTDDGAQVTSIMP
+470 LTDEGARVTSIMP
-483 MTGAKEQP
+483 MSGAKEQP

>member
-1 MKLKSVITLVALAVA
+1 MKPKSAITLVALAIA
-16 LAAAGGYWLGA
+16 LAAASGYWLGS
-27 RKAPTM
+27 RNAPTSSADGAQ
-33 TNGGEDAV
+33 TET
-41 AGRTVLYWYD
+41 GRKVLYWYD
-51 PMTPGARFDKPGK
+51 PMAPGTRFDKPGK

-78 EGEGDNAGG
+78 EGAGEEAGG

-93 QQQNLGVRTAKVSR
+93 QQQNLGVRTADVAR
-107 QALALKLNAFGTVAI
+107 RTLAQKLSAFGTVAI
-122 DERSVETVPALANGL
+122 DERSVETVPALASGL

-148 FVKKNQ
+148 FVKKNE

-189 LQLQFMPEAI
+189 LQLQFMPDAI

-206 GKPQTRMTVRA
+206 GKPQTRITVRA
-217 PNAGYVNKLDVRTGA
+217 PHDGYVSKLDVRTGA
-232 QVTATQALF
+232 QVTATQPLF

-252 IDYPENQASL
+252 IDYPQSQASL
-262 LRLGSQVTATTSSWP
+262 LRVGSQVTATTSSWP
-277 GLTVQGKVSELLPD
+277 GTTFQGTVSELLPD

-299 KARVVLENPQHQL
+299 KARVVLNNPQHQL

-317 LNVQLAEANQSRAV
+317 LNVELAEAQQGREV

-365 RAQNGLVEI
+365 RTQDGLVEVT
-374 KSGLEEGQQV
+374 SGLEEGQNV

-397 LRSALPQIAGQEGT
+397 LRSALPQMAGQNEEIQSYSAQGIIKAVSD
-411 EAKTYSTHGVIKVLN
+411 EA
-426 DESVTIEHQ
+426 VTIAHQ
-435 PVPELKW
+435 PVPALKW
-442 PAMTMDFAITPQQR
+442 PAMIMDFAITPQLREQV
-456 QQIRPGES
+456 RPGES
-464 VMFSFS
+464 VMFHFV
-470 LTDDGAQVTSIMP
+470 LTDEGARVTSIMP
-483 MTGAKEQP
+483 MSGAKEQP

>member
-1 MKLKSVITLVALAVA
+1 MTPKYAISLVALAIA
-16 LAAAGGYWLGA
+16 LAAAGGYWLGS
-27 RKAPTM
+27 RNAPTPSAERAQ
-33 TNGGEDAV
+33 TET
-41 AGRTVLYWYD
+41 GRKVLYWYD
-51 PMTPGARFDKPGK
+51 PMAPGTRFDKPGK

-78 EGEGDNAGG
+78 EGAGEEAGG

-93 QQQNLGVRTAKVSR
+93 QQQNLGVRTADVAR
-107 QALALKLNAFGTVAI
+107 RTMPQKLSAFGTVAI
-122 DERSVETVPALANGL
+122 DERSVETVPALASGL

-148 FVKKNQ
+148 FVKKNE

-206 GKPQTRMTVRA
+206 GKPQTRITVRA
-217 PNAGYVNKLDVRTGA
+217 PHDGYVSKLDVRTGA
-232 QVTATQALF
+232 QVAATQPLF

-252 IDYPENQASL
+252 IDYPQSQASL
-262 LRLGSQVTATTSSWP
+262 LRVGSQVTAATSSWS
-277 GLTVQGKVSELLPD
+277 GTTFQGTVSELLPD

-299 KARVVLENPQHQL
+299 KARVVLNNPQHQL

-317 LNVQLAEANQSRAV
+317 LNVELAEAQQGREV

-365 RAQNGLVEI
+365 RTQDGLVEVT
-374 KSGLEEGQQV
+374 SGLEEGQKV

-397 LRSALPQIAGQEGT
+397 LRSALPQMAGHNEEIQSYSAQGIIKAVSD
-411 EAKTYSTHGVIKVLN
+411 EA
-426 DESVTIEHQ
+426 VTIAHQ
-435 PVPELKW
+435 PVPALKW
-442 PAMTMDFAITPQQR
+442 PAMIMDFAITPQLREQV
-456 QQIRPGES
+456 RPGES
-464 VMFSFS
+464 VMFHFV
-470 LTDDGAQVTSIMP
+470 LTDEGARVTSVMP
-483 MTGAKEQP
+483 MSGAKEQP

>member
-1 MKLKSVITLVALAVA
+1 MKPKSAITLVALAIA
-16 LAAAGGYWLGA
+16 LAAASGYWLGS
-27 RKAPTM
+27 RNAPTSSADGAQ
-33 TNGGEDAV
+33 TET
-41 AGRTVLYWYD
+41 GRKVLYWYD
-51 PMTPGARFDKPGK
+51 PMAPGTRFDKPGK

-78 EGEGDNAGG
+78 EGAGEEAGG

-93 QQQNLGVRTAKVSR
+93 QQQNLGVRTADVAR
-107 QALALKLNAFGTVAI
+107 RTLAQKLSAFGTVAI
-122 DERSVETVPALANGL
+122 DERSVETVPALASGL

-148 FVKKNQ
+148 FVKKNE

-189 LQLQFMPEAI
+189 LQLQFMPDAI

-206 GKPQTRMTVRA
+206 GKPQTRITVRA
-217 PNAGYVNKLDVRTGA
+217 PHDGYVSKLDVRTGA
-232 QVTATQALF
+232 QVTATQPLF

-252 IDYPENQASL
+252 IDYPQSQASL
-262 LRLGSQVTATTSSWP
+262 LRVGSQVTATTSSWP
-277 GLTVQGKVSELLPD
+277 GTTFQGTVSELLPD

-299 KARVVLENPQHQL
+299 KARVVLNNPQHQL

-317 LNVQLAEANQSRAV
+317 LNVELAEAQQGREV

-365 RAQNGLVEI
+365 RTQDGLVEVT
-374 KSGLEEGQQV
+374 SGLEEGQKV

-397 LRSALPQIAGQEGT
+397 LRSALPQMAGQNEEIQSYSAQGIIKAVSD
-411 EAKTYSTHGVIKVLN
+411 EA
-426 DESVTIEHQ
+426 VTIAHQ
-435 PVPELKW
+435 PVPALKW
-442 PAMTMDFAITPQQR
+442 PAMIMDFAITPQLREQVR
-456 QQIRPGES
+456 SGES
-464 VMFSFS
+464 VMFHFV
-470 LTDDGAQVTSIMP
+470 LTDEGARVTSIMP
-483 MTGAKEQP
+483 MSGAKEQP

>member
-1 MKLKSVITLVALAVA
+1 MKPKSAITLVALAIA
-16 LAAAGGYWLGA
+16 LAAASGYWLGS
-27 RKAPTM
+27 RNAPTSSA
-33 TNGGEDAV
+33 NGAQTET
-41 AGRTVLYWYD
+41 GRKVLYWYD
-51 PMTPGARFDKPGK
+51 PMAPGTRFDKPGK

-78 EGEGDNAGG
+78 EGAGEEAGG
-87 VQISAR
+87 VQISTR
-93 QQQNLGVRTAKVSR
+93 QQQNLGVRTADVAR
-107 QALALKLNAFGTVAI
+107 RTLAQKLSAFGTVAI
-122 DERSVETVPALANGL
+122 DERSVETVPALASGL

-148 FVKKNQ
+148 FVKKNE

-189 LQLQFMPEAI
+189 LQLQFMPDAI

-206 GKPQTRMTVRA
+206 GKPQTRITVRA
-217 PNAGYVNKLDVRTGA
+217 PHDGYVSKLDVRTGA
-232 QVTATQALF
+232 QVTATQPLF

-252 IDYPENQASL
+252 IDYPQSQASL
-262 LRLGSQVTATTSSWP
+262 LRVGSQVTATTSSWP
-277 GLTVQGKVSELLPD
+277 GTTFQGTVSELLPD

-299 KARVVLENPQHQL
+299 KARVVLNNPQHQL

-317 LNVQLAEANQSRAV
+317 LNVELAEAQQGREV

-365 RAQNGLVEI
+365 RTQDGLVEVT
-374 KSGLEEGQQV
+374 SGLEEGQKV

-397 LRSALPQIAGQEGT
+397 LRSALPQMAGQNEEIQSYSAQGIIKAVSD
-411 EAKTYSTHGVIKVLN
+411 EA
-426 DESVTIEHQ
+426 VTIAHQ
-435 PVPELKW
+435 PVPALKW
-442 PAMTMDFAITPQQR
+442 PAMIMDFAITPQLREQV
-456 QQIRPGES
+456 RPGES
-464 VMFSFS
+464 VMFHFV
-470 LTDDGAQVTSIMP
+470 LTDEGAQVTSIMP
-483 MTGAKEQP
+483 MSGAKEQP